1 MNTAKNF
8 ATMHLQLNRC
18 VGSCNTLNDLPNKVC
33 IANKT
38 RFKSKCVQYDYRNK
52 WIENINK
59 AYIMQM

>member
-18 VGSCNTLNDLPNKVC
+18 VGSCNTLSDLSNKVC

-52 WIENINK
+52 
-59 AYIMQM
+59 